1 MAKLAILG
9 AILGALLVMSRAV
22 AAHRA
27 TITTVHTDELEI
39 GLRGGRCR
47 EQVQRQ
53 GLEHCEQLF
62 EDATMEGGQGGS
74 MGWGREGECMSQM
87 MQSRHFRPCCQ
98 QLRQMD
104 VQCRCEGL
112 RQVVRQQMGEF
123 RGQGSRGMV
132 MCASNLPNI
141 CGFGPQYCD
150 IRAVSY

>member
-22 AAHRA
+22 TANRA
-27 TITTVHTDELEI
+27 TITTVNVDEPENQ
-39 GLRGGRCR
+39 GRRGGSCY

-62 EDATMEGGQGGS
+62 EDAMMYGGQGGQ
-74 MGWGREGECMSQM
+74 GGQGECMSEM

-104 VQCRCEGL
+104 DRCRCEGV
-112 RQVVRQQMGEF
+112 RQVVRQQMGEI
-123 RGQGSRGMV
+123 RGQGSQGM
-132 MCASNLPNI
+132 MRCASNLPNM
-141 CGFGPQYCD
+141 CGFGPQHCD
-150 IRAVSY
+150 IRAISY